1 MRGYRGNWIE
11 KGSIMDKTTST
22 RKRPLRAALAA
33 VVFGGLGLGT
43 MSACSTPQEPTP
55 VARTAADDSR
65 PETGETAGPPPSE
78 VLKDYKLHSPPK
90 LSKAADVAAFIDWA
104 AASHVDEAEDVQ
116 KVMAGVARNKEV
128 LAALIAEVERVQTTD
143 HPRAVIALGLLG
155 ETRSADAQAFFTAFV
170 RRPLPDKGTEIEG
183 EIVEQTLAAQLQ
195 GKAID
200 GLAFIN
206 SDSSNKVVTE
216 VAGRHESR
224 IVRAE
229 AINAYLWNHGDSD
242 EARARL
248 AQVVRRDELV
258 LIDRVRRDT
267 GEKADTFDAKL
278 DEFLKKHPELEA
290 PKPEQGKDEPKPE
303 DPDKGDEPPV
313 F

>member
-1 MRGYRGNWIE
+1 METR
-11 KGSIMDKTTST
+11 TST
-22 RKRPLRAALAA
+22 RKRPFRAALT
-33 VVFGGLGLGT
+33 VIVFGGLGLGA

-55 VARTAADDSR
+55 VARTAADNSQ

-78 VLKDYKLHSPPK
+78 VLKDYKLHAPPK
-90 LSKAADVAAFIDWA
+90 LAKAADVAAFIDWA
-104 AASHVDEAEDVQ
+104 AGSHVDEAEDVQ

-128 LAALIAEVERVQTTD
+128 LAALIAEVERAQTTD

-155 ETRSADAQAFFTAFV
+155 ETRSADAQAFFSEFV
-170 RRPLPDKGTEIEG
+170 RRPLPDKGTEVDG
-183 EIVEQTLAAQLQ
+183 EILEQTMAAQLQ
-195 GKAID
+195 GKAVD

-216 VAGRHESR
+216 VIGRHASR

-248 AQVVRRDELV
+248 AQVVLKDDRIL
-258 LIDRVRRDT
+258 LDRVRRAT

-278 DEFLKKHPELEA
+278 EAFLKQHPEVAA
-290 PKPEQGKDEPKPE
+290 PEPEPGKDEPKPE
-303 DPDKGDEPPV
+303 DPDRGDEPPG